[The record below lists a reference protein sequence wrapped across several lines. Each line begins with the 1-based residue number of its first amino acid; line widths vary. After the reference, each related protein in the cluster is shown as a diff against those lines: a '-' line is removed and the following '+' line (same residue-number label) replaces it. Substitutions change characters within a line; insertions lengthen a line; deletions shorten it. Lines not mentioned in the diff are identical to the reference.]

1 MSSDVFSKDE
11 KYRIL
16 SYTELEPIAVVGRK
30 GARVKNLRPTNLIGG
45 SA

>member
-16 SYTELEPIAVVGRK
+16 SFAELEPIEFVGR
-30 GARVKNLRPTNLIGG
+30 RVKNLRLTNLIGG
-45 SA
+45 RA